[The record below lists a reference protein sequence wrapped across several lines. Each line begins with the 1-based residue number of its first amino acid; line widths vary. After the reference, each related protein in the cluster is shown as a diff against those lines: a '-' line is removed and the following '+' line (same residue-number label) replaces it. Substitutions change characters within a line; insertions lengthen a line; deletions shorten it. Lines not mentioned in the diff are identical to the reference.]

1 MSAKP
6 KHESHGGEK
15 APEKSA
21 EKSHEKAPDK
31 SHDKKPHA
39 AAPPSNVVSLPN
51 RCSVKECKKSPTL
64 VNFCAEH
71 YEWFKFGMITKNGDK
86 PVDFDKKQQAFMK
99 HKKAA

>member
-6 KHESHGGEK
+6 KNESHAGEK
-15 APEKSA
+15 APA
-21 EKSHEKAPDK
+21 QGQDK
-31 SHDKKPHA
+31 GHDKGHDKKQNVP
-39 AAPPSNVVSLPN
+39 APMNNVVAMPN
-51 RCSVKECKKSPTL
+51 RCGVKDCKKAPTL

-86 PVDFDKKQQAFMK
+86 PVDFDKKHQAFMK